1 MEITVHIASG
11 FSKNQTGGN
20 KAGVVLLEQPLTPQQ
35 KLAVAKELGF
45 SETAFLS
52 KSPQADFR
60 FD

>member
-45 SETAFLS
+45 
-52 KSPQADFR
+52 FR
-60 FD
+60 NSFFIEIPAGRFSI